1 MNSPSTPERRPRR
14 LAIAAGAL
22 ALCVLALGLLVTRNT
37 VASVAPV
44 AVVNPKLD
52 ALPTVIFA
60 DGTLSYRNELAM
72 TAEVLG
78 AVEEIYVRQG
88 DEVKRGQPLMKLR
101 SQQYEAQLAQ
111 REAGRDG
118 EVASLEVNR
127 ASRELAAAKLRR
139 FTELRKQQLV
149 SEADLDEARAAYR
162 QADAEYR
169 QGGTRIQNQRALVDE
184 VRDSLHK
191 SLLRSPIDGT
201 VLSIDVSAG
210 ETAVPSALSFSGS
223 TVARIADTSVLVAT
237 AKLGEYDVWK
247 IRPGAIANVVVP
259 AFDETPLQGTV
270 RSVSMAPTRAAA
282 GSGNGAAA
290 TGAASYEVLI
300 DIRNIGRA
308 SLRTGMTCRV
318 EFPSRKSAPV
328 LTVPIA
334 ALREEGEATTTAAAG
349 KGNTGTVLVVRDG
362 IASLREVQL
371 GDANDSRQEIRRGLS
386 AEDLIVVPASG
397 QPSLRPG
404 TRVRVISYERG

>member
-1 MNSPSTPERRPRR
+1 MNTPSTLDSRPPARPRR
-14 LAIAAGAL
+14 WVWAAGAVS
-22 ALCVLALGLLVTRNT
+22 AVVLVLGLLMARNT

-44 AVVNPKLD
+44 AVVNPRLD
-52 ALPTVIFA
+52 PLTTTIFA

-72 TAEVLG
+72 TSEVLG

-101 SQQYEAQLAQ
+101 SQQYEAQMAQ
-111 REAGRDG
+111 RIAGRDG
-118 EVASLEVNR
+118 EIASLEVRR
-127 ASRELAAAKLRR
+127 ASRELAASKLRR

-149 SEADLDEARAAYR
+149 SQEGLDEAQAAYR

-169 QGGTRIQNQRALVDE
+169 EGTARIQNQRALVDE
-184 VRDSLHK
+184 VQDSLHK

-201 VLSIDVSAG
+201 VLSVDVSPG

-223 TVARIADTSVLVAT
+223 TVARIADTGVLVAT

-247 IRPGAIANVVVP
+247 IRPGAPANVVVP
-259 AFDETPLQGTV
+259 AFDETPLPGTV
-270 RSVSMAPTRAAA
+270 RSVSMAPTRPASGTGAPAA
-282 GSGNGAAA
+282 GAAN
-290 TGAASYEVLI
+290 YEVLI
-300 DIRNIGRA
+300 EIRNTRRA

-318 EFPSRKSAPV
+318 EFPSRKAAPV

-334 ALREEGEATTTAAAG
+334 ALREDAGAAAG
-349 KGNTGTVLVVRDG
+349 GARGAVLVVSDG

-371 GDANDSRQEIRRGLS
+371 GDANDTHQEIRKGLS
-386 AEDLIVVPASG
+386 TQDLIVVPAPG
-397 QPSLRPG
+397 QPAPEPG
-404 TRVRVISYERG
+404 TRVRVVSYERG

>member
-1 MNSPSTPERRPRR
+1 
-14 LAIAAGAL
+14 
-22 ALCVLALGLLVTRNT
+22 
-37 VASVAPV
+37 
-44 AVVNPKLD
+44 
-52 ALPTVIFA
+52 
-60 DGTLSYRNELAM
+60 
-72 TAEVLG
+72 
-78 AVEEIYVRQG
+78 
-88 DEVKRGQPLMKLR
+88 
-101 SQQYEAQLAQ
+101 
-111 REAGRDG
+111 
-118 EVASLEVNR
+118 
-127 ASRELAAAKLRR
+127 
-139 FTELRKQQLV
+139 
-149 SEADLDEARAAYR
+149 
-162 QADAEYR
+162 
-169 QGGTRIQNQRALVDE
+169 
-184 VRDSLHK
+184 
-191 SLLRSPIDGT
+191 

-223 TVARIADTSVLVAT
+223 IVARIADTSVLVAT

-300 DIRNIGRA
+300 DIRNTRRA

-318 EFPSRKSAPV
+318 EFPSRKAAPV

-334 ALREEGEATTTAAAG
+334 ALREEGEAVPAAG

-397 QPSLRPG
+397 QPSLQPG